1 MSLHRQ
7 IIPVICVVL
16 IMCLSGCGQK
26 IKDSI
31 VPVNAPFTQNG
42 TNEQIVIL
50 PFADYSVGRHT
61 DDALRRQVKIQEALA
76 YRLAQRGVLVPV
88 EEDVVQYLSEIG
100 VIRILKTSS
109 ESNRAYVNLK
119 REIGAGW
126 SQEMESEIRTILI
139 QNRGLNESETRME
152 ITKVGLDKGIIRQIG
167 RYFGANYVLR
177 GRIVEYEIRN
187 NQALSPIQQGIL
199 PFFFDSA
206 SGFLFGFADSGR
218 YDLWQDMAV
227 GGGLGAL
234 FGSSANTPFNAPSK
248 RRVVSGH
255 PMFGVSHT
263 VERGGYSNSNG
274 LNAAVWGGAG
284 AAAAYLASKGGNVP
298 QAVIQLSLAL
308 QDVHTGR
315 VVWENRVEKRVEP
328 ESAWADPSERLHMD
342 TAVEEAAR
350 MLADNLMA
358 SFRFKA
364 CRVES
369 PAISPGSVGPV
380 PTDRQP
386 HVKPMTPPAN
396 PPASTPEPPETW
408 GS

>member
-1 MSLHRQ
+1 MSFLRQ
-7 IIPVICVVL
+7 IVPVFCVVL
-16 IMCLSGCGQK
+16 VIGLSGCGQK

-31 VPVNAPFTQNG
+31 VPVNTPTHSR

-61 DDALRRQVKIQEALA
+61 DDALRRQIKIQEALA
-76 YRLAQRGVLVPV
+76 YRLAQRGFLVPV
-88 EEDVVQYLSEIG
+88 EEDVVQYLSDIG
-100 VIRILKTSS
+100 VILIVKAST
-109 ESNRAYVNLK
+109 EANRPYADLK
-119 REIGAGW
+119 REIGTGW
-126 SQEMESEIRTILI
+126 SPEMESEIRTLLM
-139 QNRGLNESETRME
+139 QNRGLNDSETRME
-152 ITKVGLDKGIIRQIG
+152 ITKVGLDRGTLQQIG

-234 FGSSANTPFNAPSK
+234 FGSSANTPFNAPAK
-248 RRVVSGH
+248 RQVVSGH
-255 PMFGVSHT
+255 PMFGVSRT

-274 LNAAVWGGAG
+274 LNAAVWGGTG
-284 AAAAYLASKGGNVP
+284 AAVAYLASKGGNVP

-308 QDVHTGR
+308 QDVHTGK

-350 MLADNLMA
+350 ILADNLMA
-358 SFRFKA
+358 SFRLNA
-364 CRVES
+364 SRGAS
-369 PAISPGSVGPV
+369 PVASSGSIGPRPSGKV
-380 PTDRQP
+380 PDKVP
-386 HVKPMTPPAN
+386 PPAN
-396 PPASTPEPPETW
+396 PPEPAPESP
-408 GS
+408 

>member
-1 MSLHRQ
+1 MSFLRQ
-7 IIPVICVVL
+7 IVPVLCVVS
-16 IMCLSGCGQK
+16 IVGLSGCGQK

-31 VPVNAPFTQNG
+31 VPVNTSSIHNG
-42 TNEQIVIL
+42 ANEQIVIL

-76 YRLAQRGVLVPV
+76 YRLAQRGFLVPV
-88 EEDVVQYLSEIG
+88 EEDVVQYLADIG
-100 VIRILKTSS
+100 VIRIVKAST
-109 ESNRAYVNLK
+109 ESNRPYADLK

-126 SQEMESEIRTILI
+126 SPEMESEIRALLI

-152 ITKVGLDKGIIRQIG
+152 ITKVGLDRGIIQQIG

-234 FGSSANTPFNAPSK
+234 FGSSANTPFNAPGK

-255 PMFGVSHT
+255 PMFGISHT
-263 VERGGYSNSNG
+263 VEKGGYSNSNG

-308 QDVHTGR
+308 QDVHTGK

-350 MLADNLMA
+350 VLADNLMA
-358 SFRFKA
+358 SFRSTVSHGAPPVVSSGSTGPGAVGKA
-364 CRVES
+364 
-369 PAISPGSVGPV
+369 PGKTL
-380 PTDRQP
+380 PT
-386 HVKPMTPPAN
+386 AN
-396 PPASTPEPPETW
+396 PPEPAPESPETW